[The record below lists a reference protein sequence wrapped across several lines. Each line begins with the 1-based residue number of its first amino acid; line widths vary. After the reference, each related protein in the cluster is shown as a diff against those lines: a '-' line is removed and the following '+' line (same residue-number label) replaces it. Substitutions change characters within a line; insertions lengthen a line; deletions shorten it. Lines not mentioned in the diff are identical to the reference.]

1 MSTYFARFI
10 DSNRVKILQNIAWLL
25 IDKGLRM
32 GMGLLIGVWVARYL
46 GPEQFGKLNYGQA
59 YIAIFAVLVNL
70 GLDTTLVKELVSQPA
85 KQNKLIG
92 TSFILRVAGALL
104 AIMLAVLV
112 SYISD
117 YKQDQT
123 SFIIIAILSTGML
136 FQAVDVV
143 ELYLQSHLQSK
154 VSVILKNIAYILSS
168 AFKVYLLLYGY
179 GLLYFAL
186 AIVID
191 LGLAA
196 IFLAAYT
203 QSKLPIHF
211 GKWQFDKVMARSL
224 LTDSWPL
231 IVSAL
236 AVILYMRMDQLML
249 KYMLGSAAVGNY
261 SAAVR
266 ITEIFFFVPM
276 IITNSVFPTLVKARE
291 QNNLYHAKLIRLYSV
306 LLYLSLS
313 MAIAI
318 SLLSSFIIYTLYGE
332 QYQDAAGVLQI
343 HIWSSIFVYL
353 GVASNQQLVIENKSK
368 VTLYRTF
375 IGLTVNL
382 SLNIILIPLYGVIG
396 AAIGTMISY
405 ASSSFLSNFLFKST
419 FHINVLYFKS
429 IFPLR
434 KINNE
439 PDDQQI

>member
-1 MSTYFARFI
+1 
-10 DSNRVKILQNIAWLL
+10 
-25 IDKGLRM
+25 
-32 GMGLLIGVWVARYL
+32 MGLLIGVWVARYL

-318 SLLSSFIIYTLYGE
+318 SLLSPFIIYTLYGE

>member
-1 MSTYFARFI
+1 
-10 DSNRVKILQNIAWLL
+10 
-25 IDKGLRM
+25 
-32 GMGLLIGVWVARYL
+32 MGLLIGVWVARYL

>member
-1 MSTYFARFI
+1 
-10 DSNRVKILQNIAWLL
+10 
-25 IDKGLRM
+25 M